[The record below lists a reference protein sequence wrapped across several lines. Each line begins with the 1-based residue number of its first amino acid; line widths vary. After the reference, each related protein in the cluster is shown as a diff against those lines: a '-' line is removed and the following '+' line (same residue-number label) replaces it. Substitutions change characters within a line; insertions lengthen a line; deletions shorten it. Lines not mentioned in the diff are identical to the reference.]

1 MNIIVCIK
9 QVPDT
14 EAQVKLDSNNQLDLG
29 AVKYIVSPYDEFAIE
44 EALLAKKNTY
54 PDATVTALT
63 LGNDKAQDVLRT
75 ALAMGCDKAVHVQ
88 DGGQDFDSFQTATIL
103 SQIIKNQGFEV
114 VFTGK
119 QALDKDSGQVTQMIA
134 ELLNWP
140 QVTIVEKIEWQG
152 NAAKVT
158 RRIGGGAKEVYDVQL
173 PALLAAE
180 TGLNTPRYASL
191 PGIMKAKSKPVEK
204 LNAADLL
211 GGATAKVTLSNYRLP
226 PEKAPGRILQGELG
240 LYTGSARER
249 LELNIQYAKKVIN
262 K

>member
-1 MNIIVCIK
+1 MKIAVLIK

-14 EAQVKLDSNNQLDLG
+14 ETKIRIKADGSGIETDG
-29 AVKYIVSPYDEFAIE
+29 IKYIISPYDEFAVE
-44 EALLAKKNTY
+44 EAIRTKEKNAGSEVTVISLG
-54 PDATVTALT
+54 PDRAVESI
-63 LGNDKAQDVLRT
+63 RT

-211 GGATAKVTLSNYRLP
+211 GGTAAKVTLSNYRLP
-226 PEKAPGRILQGELG
+226 PEKAPGRILQGELDKTVPE
-240 LYTGSARER
+240 LVKLLRE
-249 LELNIQYAKKVIN
+249 EAKVI
-262 K
+262 

>member
-1 MNIIVCIK
+1 MKIAVLIK

-14 EAQVKLDSNNQLDLG
+14 ETKIRIKADGSGIETDG
-29 AVKYIVSPYDEFAIE
+29 IKYIISPYDEFAVE
-44 EALLAKKNTY
+44 EAIRTKEKNAGSEVTVISLG
-54 PDATVTALT
+54 PDRCVESI
-63 LGNDKAQDVLRT
+63 RT

-88 DGGQDFDSFQTATIL
+88 DGGQDFDSFQTATLL

-140 QVTIVEKIEWQG
+140 QVTVVEKIEWQG
-152 NAAKVT
+152 NVAKVT
-158 RRIGGGAKEVYDVQL
+158 RRVAGGAKEVYEVQL

-211 GGATAKVTLSNYRLP
+211 AGATAKVTLSNYRLP
-226 PEKAPGRILQGELG
+226 PEKAPGRILQGELDKTIPE
-240 LYTGSARER
+240 LVKLLRE
-249 LELNIQYAKKVIN
+249 EAKII
-262 K
+262 